1 MKCSVVRSSLKDFT
15 YLYLG
20 EDQEWNDLPA
30 SLTSVFGVPEFVMEL
45 ELSPE
50 RTLAYE
56 DVNQVMANLAE
67 KGYHLQLPPEEDKS
81 GWLDLPTKQ
90 ETLL

>member
-1 MKCSVVRSSLKDFT
+1 MKCSVVRSSLKEFT
-15 YLYLG
+15 YLYLREG
-20 EDQEWNDLPA
+20 QDWDDLPV
-30 SLTSVFGVPEFVMEL
+30 SLTKVFGEPEFVMDL

-56 DVNQVMANLAE
+56 DVNQVIANLNE

-81 GWLDLPTKQ
+81 GWLDLKDQ
-90 ETLL
+90 KEKLL

>member
-15 YLYLG
+15 YLYLR
-20 EDQEWNDLPA
+20 EDQEWDDLPV
-30 SLTSVFGVPEFVMEL
+30 SLTSVFGEPEFVMEL

-50 RTLAYE
+50 RILAYE
-56 DVNQVMANLAE
+56 DVNQVMANLTE